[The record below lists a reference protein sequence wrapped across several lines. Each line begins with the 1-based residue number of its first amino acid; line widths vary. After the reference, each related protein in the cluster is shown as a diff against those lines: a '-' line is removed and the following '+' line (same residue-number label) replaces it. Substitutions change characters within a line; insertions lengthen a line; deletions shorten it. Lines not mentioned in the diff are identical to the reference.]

1 VKLLVALIF
10 LLYLL
15 ITLPLDSFLDSRMVG
30 KAFVQTFSLIGLGI
44 LLGHSTSLFTLKDN
58 PERISGLI
66 LFSFLFIFWSIPRS
80 VDVSELYEWADQIYH
95 LSMFAGGFILQR
107 SLPSLPKLVK
117 GVFGL
122 LFSSMLTATAMVYRW
137 KSVIL
142 CSTYTLYDQHLYGK
156 VLLIFGLGLYGLVV
170 IWIIFGWS
178 RRGNRPV
185 GRSDQNIQVIAMLYI
200 SLFAPS
206 LTSFLT

>member
-1 VKLLVALIF
+1 MVVALIL

-15 ITLPLDSFLDSRMVG
+15 ITFPLDGFLDSRMVG
-30 KAFVQTFSLIGLGI
+30 KAFVQTFSLLGLGI
-44 LLGHSTSLFTLKDN
+44 LLGRSTSLFPLRDH
-58 PERISGLI
+58 PERVSGLI

-95 LSMFAGGFILQR
+95 LSMFVVGFILQR
-107 SLPSLPKLVK
+107 SLPALPKLVK

-137 KSVIL
+137 KNVIL

-156 VLLIFGLGLYGLVV
+156 VLLIFGLGLYGLVI

-178 RRGNRPV
+178 RRRRV
-185 GRSDQNIQVIAMLYI
+185 
-200 SLFAPS
+200 
-206 LTSFLT
+206 